1 MRIFSTTPTIC
12 FGYVSVNFGE
22 YREMTGFASS
32 FFSTQILEAYDAL
45 SVVLGYPKNS
55 PFVRQEIALAEAN
68 PDTFLD
74 ITQMSP
80 ADARGVL
87 ELTRILRLVYDL
99 EQGVIGVDKPLIDGC
114 FIANLNEGLSLS
126 FTVHVR

>member
-55 PFVRQEIALAEAN
+55 LFVRQEIALAEAN

-74 ITQMSP
+74 ITQMTP